1 MNQLA
6 VYRSAGVKAAWT
18 ERARHACA
26 HVAHKKA
33 RVRSRG
39 FKLTGPDRMSAALRG
54 LRPRFAHPREKYV
67 HARRGFYGTACPASR
82 TSFGGN
88 TSKIF
93 EPIFFSFNFVRDC
106 YERIIVNSNLGRKD
120 FIFLIFYFFFFAL
133 VERVDN

>member
-82 TSFGGN
+82 T
-88 TSKIF
+88 
-93 EPIFFSFNFVRDC
+93 
-106 YERIIVNSNLGRKD
+106 
-120 FIFLIFYFFFFAL
+120 AL
-133 VERVDN
+133 VETRRKFSSRFFFLLISFEIVTKGLL